1 MGRGIDITLGLKDN
15 LTGALKSA
23 VSSSVGAL
31 DKLQSK
37 MDNLKPPKMGGSSG
51 GNSGGSSGGDSGSGS
66 SVFSQMLG
74 ANLVGN
80 ALSTVASGILSAG
93 QSLVGAIGDQFK
105 ASEEAN
111 RGALG
116 ATSANAA
123 LLGITFKESAGL
135 TKSISATLAES
146 ANKLP
151 GATKDYLDAF
161 NGVSDTLVL
170 SGGLT
175 RKGMTEAGKEMVELT
190 ALLGQASGAGSATTS
205 TVLGKMLGDT
215 GSEALF
221 RIDAFEKV
229 PAFKALLEKD
239 LEKAGKTL
247 KDFFKMDAKAK
258 QEQLVGV
265 KKQLFSKDYI
275 DQMNLSMGAQLD
287 TLKSKLTDPTAG
299 LFGFMRNV
307 KFEGADTNVLNELGK
322 TFSVL
327 VSAAQEVLGSMGG
340 VSFDPMLA
348 LVKGLRGLTAFI
360 KNPADALPGIIDGFI
375 SGLGSV
381 GTFLLTLPGKLIQ
394 ALGSGL
400 MNLAMDGSQVQVI
413 TAQITSGILGWVT
426 NTFNTLASGQ
436 GGDLEGVFGVI
447 LGGFALIGNVAL
459 GILYG
464 IGNSLPGIL
473 EAVGSGLLMTA
484 NTFGQL
490 FVSMMTTL
498 GSYVI
503 ELGGSVIP
511 HVGNFFGSAIS
522 AISSWVSSIQ
532 SGFGSV
538 VESISSGIS
547 GLITNI
553 PSGLASIGTAIM
565 GIGSAISSAIS
576 SLVSSAIS
584 SISGAI
590 GSVVTGKSVGAKY
603 SGQNLH
609 LAQMNSFRGG
619 IGSLNKVRT
628 ASDGL
633 WEAAKLESSKMPSG
647 SSLVVANSSELIV
660 PRNQINQVL
669 NGTGTVVNITINSK
683 AEQVI
688 NDTVAALS
696 EALRKPSLSMV

>member
-37 MDNLKPPKMGGSSG
+37 MDQLKSPKMGSSSG
-51 GNSGGSSGGDSGSGS
+51 GGSGGDSGGDSGGGSGS
-66 SVFSQMLG
+66 GGSVFSQMLG
-74 ANLVGN
+74 ANLVGS

-93 QSLVGAIGDQFK
+93 QSLVGAIGDQFA

-135 TKSISATLAES
+135 TKTISTSLAES
-146 ANKLP
+146 ATKLP

-175 RKGMTEAGKEMVELT
+175 RKGMTAAGKEMVELT
-190 ALLGQASGAGSATTS
+190 ALLGTASGAGSDTTS

-229 PAFKALLEKD
+229 PAFKAILEKD
-239 LEKAGKTL
+239 LQKAGKTL
-247 KDFFKMDAKAK
+247 KDFFNMDAKAK

-287 TLKSKLTDPTAG
+287 TLKSKLTDPTSG

-307 KFEGADTNVLNELGK
+307 KFEGVDTNVLTELGK

-327 VSAAQEVLGSMGG
+327 VSSAQDVLGAMGG

-360 KNPADALPGIIDGFI
+360 KNPADTLPGIIDGLI
-375 SGLGSV
+375 SGIGV
-381 GTFLLTLPGKLIQ
+381 FGTFLITLPGQLINK
-394 ALGSGL
+394 LGSTLMGL
-400 MNLAMDGSQVQVI
+400 SMDGTQVQVI
-413 TAQITSGILGWVT
+413 TAKITSGILGWVT
-426 NTFNTLASGQ
+426 SAANALASNQ
-436 GGDLEGVFGVI
+436 GGGLEGVFGVI

-459 GILYG
+459 GIIYG
-464 IGNSLPGIL
+464 IGDALPGLLGAI
-473 EAVGSGLLMTA
+473 GSGLLVA
-484 NTFGQL
+484 ISLWGQV
-490 FVSMMTTL
+490 FVSLMSSL
-498 GSYVI
+498 GSAVGEI
-503 ELGGSVIP
+503 GGAVLSHIGDFFGSVIGA
-511 HVGNFFGSAIS
+511 VGSWIS
-522 AISSWVSSIQ
+522 GVQ
-532 SGFGSV
+532 SGYGSV

-547 GLITNI
+547 ELIAQI
-553 PSGLASIGTAIM
+553 PSWLASIGPAIM
-565 GIGSAISSAIS
+565 GIGSAISSA
-576 SLVSSAIS
+576 VSSAVS
-584 SISGAI
+584 SIPGAI
-590 GSVVTGKSVGAKY
+590 GSFVTGKAGGAKY

-619 IGSLNKVRT
+619 VGSLNKVRT

-633 WEAAKLESSKMPSG
+633 WDAAKLEASKMPAG

-669 NGTGTVVNITINSK
+669 NGAGTTVNITINTK

-688 NDTVAALS
+688 TDTVAALS